1 MYYFR
6 LWMPTFCSCSMWL
19 ELWHVAFIMAPGPC
33 RPAAL
38 CDVCKFRYH
47 VKAAAPAAPVM
58 KTAIKKA
65 AAPAAPMPSRLF
77 TKAIADVKREKAM
90 PKAAAPAAP
99 VMKTAIKKAAAP
111 AAPAIVQ
118 KAIKKTI
125 KKASEGRL
133 TLLQWSALQMPA
145 FVMNSWDDWANS
157 TCF

>member
-1 MYYFR
+1 
-6 LWMPTFCSCSMWL
+6 
-19 ELWHVAFIMAPGPC
+19 MAPGPC

-99 VMKTAIKKAAAP
+99 TSHEDGY
-111 AAPAIVQ
+111 Q
-118 KAIKKTI
+118 
-125 KKASEGRL
+125 EG
-133 TLLQWSALQMPA
+133 S
-145 FVMNSWDDWANS
+145 S
-157 TCF
+157 TCSTSHRAEGYQEGYQEGIRRTTDTAAMVSIADARFRDEFLG